1 MQVPSACF
9 VQPPLA
15 YVGCTEEDAIAE
27 YAGDIDVY
35 VSKFK
40 PMKNTISEREE
51 RTLMKL
57 LVHSATDQVRAPHCR
72 AAPTACRTSCMP
84 VAHLRPCIFNAR
96 LHTCKGNAMACQK
109 GFSGSQMCA
118 HTQEYTMGLVK

>member
-1 MQVPSACF
+1 MACGAQVPSACF

-15 YVGCTEEDAIAE
+15 YVGATEEDAIAE

-57 LVHSATDQVRAPHCR
+57 LVHAATDQARPLPRPGCPLPAGPHACM
-72 AAPTACRTSCMP
+72 CRTC
-84 VAHLRPCIFNAR
+84 LYLAR
-96 LHTCKGNAMACQK
+96 LWTNMQGFCQK
-109 GFSGSQMCA
+109 GLRAGCA
-118 HTQEYTMGLVK
+118 LKMQITQR

>member
-1 MQVPSACF
+1 MWLGAQVPSACF

-15 YVGCTEEDAIAE
+15 YVGATEEDAIAE

-57 LVHSATDQVRAPHCR
+57 LVHAATDQARPLPRPGCPPPA
-72 AAPTACRTSCMP
+72 RTSCMP
-84 VAHLRPCIFNAR
+84 VPHLFVPRAPLDEHAR
-96 LHTCKGNAMACQK
+96 VL
-109 GFSGSQMCA
+109 S
-118 HTQEYTMGLVK
+118 